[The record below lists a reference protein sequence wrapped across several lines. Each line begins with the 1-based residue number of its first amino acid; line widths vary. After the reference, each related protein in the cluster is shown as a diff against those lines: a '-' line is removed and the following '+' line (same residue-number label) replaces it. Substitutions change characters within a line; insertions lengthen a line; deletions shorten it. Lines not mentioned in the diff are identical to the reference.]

1 MTRVLVLGW
10 GNPSRG
16 DDAIGPRLLA
26 RLEAEAARHPEW
38 GEHGFV
44 TDFQLQPEH
53 ALDLEGASQV
63 LFVDASASSP
73 VPFGF
78 SRVEPARDRSFS
90 THALSPQALLAVH
103 EGLAGRKAPPA
114 WLLAVRGEQFELG
127 APMSAAAEARLA
139 AAERLVADLLAHP
152 DPAVWDCA
160 AIGDQSCTS

>member
-16 DDAIGPRLLA
+16 DDAIGPRLLE
-26 RLEAEAARHPEW
+26 RLEAEAALHPEW

-73 VPFGF
+73 VPYGF
-78 SRVEPARDRSFS
+78 ARVQPAQDRSFS

-103 EGLAGRKAPPA
+103 AGLAGKAPPPA
-114 WLLAVRGEQFELG
+114 WLLAVRGERFELG
-127 APMSAAAEARLA
+127 APMSAAAEARLEA
-139 AAERLVADLLAHP
+139 AGHLAENLLSHP
-152 DPAVWDCA
+152 DPAFWDCA
-160 AIGDQSCTS
+160 TVGDPPCTS